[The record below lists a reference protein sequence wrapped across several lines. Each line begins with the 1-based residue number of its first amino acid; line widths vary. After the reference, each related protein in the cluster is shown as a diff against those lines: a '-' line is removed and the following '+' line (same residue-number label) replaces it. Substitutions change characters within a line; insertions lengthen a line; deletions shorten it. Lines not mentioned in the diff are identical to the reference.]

1 MRIGR
6 QAAAG
11 GELAAEVVELAFA
24 EPAFEKG
31 AGVDAGRGVAL
42 EVDLIAAAGASGPR
56 KKWLKPT
63 SYKVAAEA

>member
-11 GELAAEVVELAFA
+11 GELAAEVLEFLVV
-24 EPAFEKG
+24 EPAFEES

-42 EVDLIAAAGASGPR
+42 EVDLIAAAGDGR
-56 KKWLKPT
+56 GRWKKWLKPI
-63 SYKVAAEA
+63 S